1 MSNAVQPA
9 ADITITAPTVEYKG
23 GAVMTPMAMIDR
35 ALASGAT
42 PETLEKLMAL
52 QERWEAGEARREYNE
67 AMTAAKAEIK
77 PIIKNR
83 HAGFESKRTGD
94 RTDYDY
100 EDLPMVASTVDP
112 ILTRYGLS
120 YHYASK
126 VDNGQVFVTCI
137 VTHRRGHHEETT
149 LPAPI
154 DTSGSKNAVQAIGST
169 ITYLQRYTLKLAL
182 GLSAAKDNDAKSTE
196 AGTGITPEQYQE
208 LQALIEKTG
217 RTEDDLLLYLKLP
230 PDHDVHTLTVEQYK
244 KAKFGMTEFLK
255 NMGRRK

>member
-1 MSNAVQPA
+1 MSNAQTMPA
-9 ADITITAPTVEYKG
+9 EITVTAPLVQSGT
-23 GAVMTPMAMIDR
+23 VMTPMAMIDR

-120 YHYASK
+120 YHYASQ

-182 GLSAAKDNDAKSTE
+182 GLSAAKDDDARASGNPELALDITSEQRRELLQLLTDSGSKEGDMLAYVKADDISTMTL
-196 AGTGITPEQYQE
+196 AQY
-208 LQALIEKTG
+208 A
-217 RTEDDLLLYLKLP
+217 
-230 PDHDVHTLTVEQYK
+230 
-244 KAKFGMTEFLK
+244 KAKQAMVVK
-255 NMGRRK
+255 IKRKAGK

>member
-1 MSNAVQPA
+1 MSNVALQTITEVPAPA
-9 ADITITAPTVEYKG
+9 AS
-23 GAVMTPMAMIDR
+23 VMTPMAMIDR

-77 PIIKNR
+77 PIVKNR

-94 RTDYDY
+94 RTDYAY
-100 EDLPMVASTVDP
+100 EDLPMVAETVDP
-112 ILTRYGLS
+112 ILTKYGLS
-120 YHYASK
+120 YHYSSK
-126 VDNGQVFVTCI
+126 VDAGQVYVTCI
-137 VTHRRGHHEETT
+137 VTHRRGHREETT
-149 LPAPI
+149 LPGPI

-169 ITYLQRYTLKLAL
+169 VTYLQRYTLKLAL
-182 GLSAAKDNDAKSTE
+182 GLAAKKDDDAKSVQGAT
-196 AGTGITPEQYQE
+196 TITPEQYQE